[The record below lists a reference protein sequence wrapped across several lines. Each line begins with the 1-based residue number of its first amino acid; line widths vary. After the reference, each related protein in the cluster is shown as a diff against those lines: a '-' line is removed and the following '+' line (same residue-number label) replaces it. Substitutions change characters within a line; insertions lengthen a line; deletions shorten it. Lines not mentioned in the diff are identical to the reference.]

1 MRDSAYNPSK
11 SDAYQVALET
21 GGDVNATYDFN
32 TFLTEAECDRLA
44 RHVDENEGKSYRGNE
59 NDKLIMF
66 RNKEPLEDII
76 GLKRAGE
83 IYKYYKEKADD
94 APVTQVWLR
103 RMGGVDTT
111 WGL

>member
-1 MRDSAYNPSK
+1 
-11 SDAYQVALET
+11 
-21 GGDVNATYDFN
+21 
-32 TFLTEAECDRLA
+32 
-44 RHVDENEGKSYRGNE
+44 
-59 NDKLIMF
+59 MF

-94 APVTQVWLR
+94 APVTQVWVR
-103 RMGGVDTT
+103 QMGGVDTT